1 MAEARDDDLRI
12 SPRLTLPGSELRYET
27 SRAGGP
33 GGQNVNK
40 VETRVTLRF
49 NLATSPSLEA
59 RVRAWLLERLAGE
72 LTGTGELIVHASRF
86 RSQARN
92 VDDARERLA
101 ERLRDALQRPTLR
114 RATRPTRG
122 SQRRRLEEKRR
133 RGQQKRDR
141 GTSGE

>member
-1 MAEARDDDLRI
+1 MADGRNADLRI
-12 SPRLTLPGSELRYET
+12 GPKLAIRGAELLFET

-49 NLATSPSLEA
+49 NVATSGSLDDRA
-59 RVRAWLLERLAGE
+59 RAWLMERLAGE
-72 LTGTGELIVHASRF
+72 LTASGELILHASRF

-92 VDDARERLA
+92 LDDARERLA
-101 ERLRDALQRPTLR
+101 ERLRNALVRPRTR

-122 SQRRRLEEKRR
+122 SKERRLTAKRH
-133 RGQQKRDR
+133 RGEIKRGR
-141 GTSGE
+141 GDAAE